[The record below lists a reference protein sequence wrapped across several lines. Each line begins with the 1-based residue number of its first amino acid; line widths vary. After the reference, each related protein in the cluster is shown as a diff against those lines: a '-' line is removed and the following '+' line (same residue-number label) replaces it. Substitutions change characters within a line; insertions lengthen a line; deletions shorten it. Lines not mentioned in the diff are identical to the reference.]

1 MSEHSSLI
9 HDLEAA
15 IASGSA
21 KKREKALTL
30 VSNLFVAGSTQY
42 SGDQITVFGDV
53 LTALASDI
61 ETKARVKLSHQLAKV
76 PHAPA
81 SVIKSLAFDDEIA
94 VAEPVLRWSQVLDDA
109 DLVANASTKSQDH
122 LQAISQRET
131 LSESVTDILVER
143 GNHRVVR
150 STAKNP
156 GARFSERGFG
166 KLVVRARADEALQ
179 LHVGTRRDL
188 PRHHFLK
195 LLETASAAVRAK
207 IALEF
212 PREENT
218 VSEAVAAV
226 ATNINQEVRD
236 ASTEHSKAR
245 ARVKRLCMTG
255 QFSEAEVHA
264 FARADNFER
273 TAVALSVFGQ
283 FPIDLV
289 ERALLDESFDTVL
302 VLTKAAGCCWATTK
316 SILRLS
322 AASRGMSVMDIDR
335 AQSSFDRLQVK
346 TARRAVEFYGSSRKL
361 RIDAMM
367 NTQPL
372 AANF

>member
-1 MSEHSSLI
+1 MTEHSSLI

-21 KKREKALTL
+21 RKREKALAL
-30 VSNLFVAGSTQY
+30 VSNLFIAGSSHY
-42 SGDQITVFGDV
+42 SSDQIAVFGDI
-53 LTALASDI
+53 LTALAVDI
-61 ETKARVKLSHQLAKV
+61 ETKARIKLSQQLAKV
-76 PHAPA
+76 SYAPA
-81 SVIKSLAFDDEIA
+81 NVIKSLAFDDEIA
-94 VAEPVLRWSQVLDDA
+94 VAEPVLRWSEVLNDA
-109 DLVANASTKSQDH
+109 DLVSTASTKSQDH
-122 LQAISQRET
+122 LQAISQRRT

-156 GARFSERGFG
+156 GARFSDRGFG

-179 LHVGTRRDL
+179 LHVGTRHDI

-207 IALEF
+207 ITAEF
-212 PREENT
+212 PRAADT
-218 VSEAVAAV
+218 VSEVVAAV
-226 ATNINQEVRD
+226 ATDINTEVRD
-236 ASTEHSKAR
+236 TSEEHSRAR
-245 ARVKRLCMTG
+245 VRVKRLCMTG
-255 QFSEAEVHA
+255 QFGEAEVHA

-302 VLTKAAGCCWATTK
+302 VLAKAAGCCWSTAK

-322 AASRGMSVMDIDR
+322 AAGRGMSVMDMDR
-335 AQSSFDRLQVK
+335 AQASFERLQVK
-346 TARRAVEFYGSSRKL
+346 TAKRAIEFYGSYRKP

-367 NTQPL
+367 HTEAP
-372 AANF
+372 AA